1 VNGWSGGQYSLYR
14 MLLGAG
20 VSVRLAVGPADP
32 LAWIGVGLAV
42 LVAAGRFDRFA
53 AAALAGLCLVHWMP
67 YAAVLLVL
75 HLAAPPA
82 PYGSWQ
88 AAGRLDP
95 GYGWQLA
102 GWIPLA
108 ARLMLAGAWV
118 HGLFVG
124 PFPFGPG
131 FLLAHLLAFDPGWI
145 PRRSGGA
152 PATVFY
158 DGHCGLC
165 HRSVRFLL
173 AEDRDGTAF
182 RYAPLDSNAFAAGV
196 PEAERDALPDSIVL
210 QLPDGARATRSA
222 AFVEIGARL
231 GGFWRAGAAAL
242 AWLPARL
249 ADRAYDFV
257 AARRTRMFGRT
268 EDACPR
274 VPPELAAR
282 FLT

>member
-1 VNGWSGGQYSLYR
+1 MNGWSGGQYSLYR

-20 VSVRLAVGPADP
+20 VAARLAVAPADP
-32 LAWIGVGLAV
+32 LAWIGVGLAL

-53 AAALAGLCLVHWMP
+53 AAALAGLCLVQSMP
-67 YAAVLLVL
+67 YEAVLLVL
-75 HLAAPPA
+75 HVAAPPA

-88 AAGRLDP
+88 AAGRPDP
-95 GYGWQLA
+95 GGGWRLA

-108 ARLMLAGAWV
+108 ARQTLAAAWV
-118 HGLFVG
+118 HGLFLG

-131 FLLAHLLAFDPGWI
+131 FVLAHLLAFDPGWI
-145 PRRSGGA
+145 PRRSDGA
-152 PATVFY
+152 PATLFY

-165 HRSVRFLL
+165 HRSVRLLL

-182 RYAPLDSNAFAAGV
+182 RYAPLDSDAFAAGV
-196 PEAERDALPDSIVL
+196 SQAERAALPDSIVL
-210 QLPDGARATRSA
+210 QLPDGARATRAA

-231 GGFWRAGAAAL
+231 GGVWRAGAVTL

-249 ADRAYDFV
+249 TDRAYDFV
-257 AARRTRMFGRT
+257 AARRARIFGRT

>member
-1 VNGWSGGQYSLYR
+1 MNGWTGGQYSLYR
-14 MLLGAG
+14 MLLGVG
-20 VSVRLAVGPADP
+20 VAVRLAVGPADP

-67 YAAVLLVL
+67 VEALLLVL
-75 HLAAPPA
+75 HVAAAPA
-82 PYGSWQ
+82 PYGSWR
-88 AAGRLDP
+88 AAGRPDP
-95 GYGWQLA
+95 GGGWRLA

-108 ARLMLAGAWV
+108 ARLTLAGAWM
-118 HGLFVG
+118 HGLFLG
-124 PFPFGPG
+124 PFAFGPG
-131 FLLAHLLAFDPGWI
+131 FVLAHLLAFDPGWI
-145 PRRSGGA
+145 PRRSDGA
-152 PATVFY
+152 PATLFY

-173 AEDRDGTAF
+173 AEDRDGSAF
-182 RYAPLDSNAFAAGV
+182 RYAPLHSDAFAAGV
-196 PEAERDALPDSIVL
+196 PEADTIVL
-210 QLPDGARATRSA
+210 QLPSGARATRAA

-231 GGFWRAGAAAL
+231 GGFWRVGAAAL

-257 AARRTRMFGRT
+257 AARRTRVFGRT

>member
-1 VNGWSGGQYSLYR
+1 MNGWSGGQYSLYR

-20 VSVRLAVGPADP
+20 VAARLAVGPADP
-32 LAWIGVGLAV
+32 LVWIGVGLAG

-53 AAALAGLCLVHWMP
+53 ASALAVLCLLLQMP
-67 YAAVLLVL
+67 YEAVLLGL

-88 AAGRLDP
+88 AAGRPDP
-95 GYGWQLA
+95 GGGWQLP

-108 ARLMLAGAWV
+108 ARLTVAGAWA
-118 HGLFVG
+118 HGLLLG
-124 PFPFGPG
+124 PFPLGPG
-131 FLLAHLLAFDPGWI
+131 FVLVHLLAFDPGWI
-145 PRRSGGA
+145 PRRSDRG
-152 PATVFY
+152 PAIVFY

-173 AEDRDGTAF
+173 AEDRDGTEF
-182 RYAPLDSNAFAAGV
+182 RYAPLDSDAFAAGV
-196 PEAERDALPDSIVL
+196 PEAERAGLPDSIVL
-210 QLPDGARATRSA
+210 ALADGARVTRAA

-231 GGFWRAGAAAL
+231 GGFWRAAGAAL
-242 AWLPARL
+242 AWLPVRL

-257 AARRTRMFGRT
+257 AARRARMFGRT
-268 EDACPR
+268 EEACPR